1 MLIIYVY
8 QSASNVDQ
16 ESGVT
21 QEATKTLQSSEFTVT
36 YILASLPSDKLTP
49 GDIFVEESTGGQIVD

>member
-16 ESGVT
+16 ESVVT

-49 GDIFVEESTGGQIVD
+49 GDIFADGSTGGQIVD